1 MRIIQHMCGTA
12 SGVRNRALLI
22 AATLAIS
29 TPLAAHAPATKA
41 LARQLA
47 LYGVLRQAADS
58 TPLAGAL
65 VVAVERATNTPRHSA
80 VSNAAGRFALA
91 LGDTSGLDLRILR
104 LGHRP
109 HEIGAINRLLP
120 GPATLYVPTSVLS
133 LATLKVGSRS
143 NCATAAEEGAM
154 LASVLSEIDKALALS
169 TMRATDTR
177 YRATIRRTV
186 DETRSLAGGSVRVAD
201 QLTDGEMSRPFASV
215 PIDQLMEEGYVI
227 KDGQEMEYRAP
238 DAQVL
243 LSHEFRLA
251 HCFHVVHGKGQD
263 SLRIGVEFSPV
274 KSRGRHV
281 DVAGTMWVD
290 RATSLLQRV
299 EFTYDGVPASH
310 RSRGVGGYFELGYLP
325 DGLVF
330 VRDWA
335 IRMPL
340 LEEVRSSDPA
350 TRMRDLSY
358 ARRVAGLR
366 TQRGVVMV
374 LRSANQ
380 TLFEATDELA
390 TSKVKSSRSSVC
402 LGASEPIPND
412 TLAVVRGRLLNMPAS
427 GDAPYMVTAS
437 WRERFLVAGRGSW
450 SWKDQTRS
458 VSVREPA
465 FSLCGIPSNH
475 QVTLRVT
482 QSGRVLGEAT
492 IRVPARVQSL
502 NADIHGRGS

>member
-1 MRIIQHMCGTA
+1 MRVIQHMCGAA
-12 SGVRNRALLI
+12 SGVRNKALLI

-29 TPLAAHAPATKA
+29 TPLAAHTPRAMAP
-41 LARQLA
+41 ARQLA

-65 VVAVERATNTPRHSA
+65 VVAVERATNTSRHSA

-133 LATLKVGSRS
+133 LATLKVESRS
-143 NCATAAEEGAM
+143 NCATSSEEGAV
-154 LASVLSEIDKALALS
+154 LATVLSEIDKALALS

-201 QLTDGEMSRPFASV
+201 HLTDGEM
-215 PIDQLMEEGYVI
+215 
-227 KDGQEMEYRAP
+227 
-238 DAQVL
+238 
-243 LSHEFRLA
+243 
-251 HCFHVVHGKGQD
+251 
-263 SLRIGVEFSPV
+263 FSPV

-358 ARRVAGLR
+358 ARRVAGLH
-366 TQRGVVMV
+366 TQRGLVMV

-402 LGASEPIPND
+402 LGASEPIPNY

-427 GDAPYMVTAS
+427 GDAPYVVTAS

-458 VSVREPA
+458 VSVRELV
-465 FSLCGIPSNH
+465 FSLFGIPSNH

-502 NADIHGRGS
+502 NGDLHGRGR